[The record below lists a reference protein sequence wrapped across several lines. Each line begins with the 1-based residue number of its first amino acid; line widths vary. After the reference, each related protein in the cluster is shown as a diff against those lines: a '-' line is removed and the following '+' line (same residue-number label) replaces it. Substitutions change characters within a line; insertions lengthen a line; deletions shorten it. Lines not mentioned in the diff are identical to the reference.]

1 MPKLA
6 FHWKILIGMVLG
18 VVIGLIAAQISW
30 GPEFVRDW
38 ISPFG
43 KMFINLLKLIAV
55 PLVIVSLSKGV
66 SDLKDMASLSKI
78 GGRTVVLYLF
88 TTVVAVI
95 IGLFLVNIFAPG
107 SQVSEETLTELSK
120 DYTSVVNTR
129 LEAAG
134 DPKDKGPLDFFVNLV
149 PQNIFEAAGNNGKML
164 QIIFFVVLFAVC
176 LLLLPQEKQ
185 KPLKDLFDTVND
197 VMLKMV
203 DVIML
208 VAPYAVFAL
217 IASLVVE
224 TTNAEL
230 FKALLSY
237 GGVMLL
243 GMATLLGFYVILV
256 RSFTGRSPGFYLRG
270 IVPAQL
276 VAFSTSSS
284 MATLP
289 VTMEVVEE
297 NLGVEKEIASFVCPV
312 GATVNMDATSLMQG
326 IAAVFACQVMG
337 IDLSLMDQLAI
348 VLTATLASIGTAAAP
363 SAGIIMLV
371 IVLESVGF
379 PAERLPIALAMILSV
394 DRPLDMVRTI
404 INVSGDTCVSMLVAK
419 SLGKLKSVEEVKKE
433 YI

>member
-30 GPEFVRDW
+30 GPEVVRDW

-66 SDLKDMASLSKI
+66 SDLKDMASLSRI

-95 IGLFLVNIFAPG
+95 IGLFLVNLFAPG

-120 DYTSVVNTR
+120 DYTSVVTTK

-134 DPKDKGPLDFFVNLV
+134 ESKEKGPLDFFVNLV
-149 PQNIFEAAGNNGKML
+149 PQNIVEAAGNNGKML

-176 LLLLPQEKQ
+176 LLLLPVDKQ
-185 KPLKDLFDTVND
+185 KPLKELFDTVND

-243 GMATLLGFYVILV
+243 GMASLLGFYVILV
-256 RSFTGRSPGFYLRG
+256 RFFAGRSPGFYLRG
-270 IVPAQL
+270 IIPAQL

-337 IDLSLMDQLAI
+337 IELGLMDQLAI